1 MAEEVEAAAGP
12 GAQFLPEAAAGGR
25 VAVEGAGAALRIH
38 GLLWVD
44 GLSHAKSC
52 RRALCPTLRVSSEK
66 LLACA
71 SRCLGSIFTLVDLT
85 TSGSGSARVKMNIA
99 SVSLLVRQVRQA

>member
-1 MAEEVEAAAGP
+1 M
-12 GAQFLPEAAAGGR
+12 
-25 VAVEGAGAALRIH
+25 EGAGAALRIH

-71 SRCLGSIFTLVDLT
+71 SRCLGSIFTFVDLT

>member
-1 MAEEVEAAAGP
+1 M
-12 GAQFLPEAAAGGR
+12 
-25 VAVEGAGAALRIH
+25 AVEGAGAALRIH

-52 RRALCPTLRVSSEK
+52 RRALRPTLRVSSEK

-71 SRCLGSIFTLVDLT
+71 SRCLGCNFYIKFCRSDNFRERFCPCENEYRICQ
-85 TSGSGSARVKMNIA
+85 SARA
-99 SVSLLVRQVRQA
+99 SGASGLKPGLRTKSECARRVTVGFV